1 MLKSFVRCSFCCAF
15 MGVFVF
21 SVFSQDSVK
30 YIDKTKKGEN
40 EVNGL
45 ITGDSVK
52 GLIIKIQKEAI
63 PKLIPAVDIINVNY
77 SSTAITSIELKSA
90 LGKEVRANLPATK
103 EADRL
108 KLYEEALNDIA
119 ELLPKVKSDI
129 RLSKYL
135 NFRIAKVK
143 ADLAKIKPEGLADAI
158 KSLSNVRIDNPDS
171 WMTLNSFKIEA
182 ELQEIKGNFDAA
194 LKLYQGIGKLS
205 GVPQEIKT
213 DSDFLVLKL
222 LMRTN
227 RMAEAEAKLKEV
239 DALISEGDP
248 RRAQV
253 LLVRAQANLLNDQL
267 NTIEADLNKVVDLNG
282 ESFTRGKAFNLL
294 GDYYLKKNKDAEAF
308 WAFLIVDTL
317 YNQDIDEH
325 AKALYNLS
333 LLFDKVKNDPIRA
346 RQSKDKLLD
355 PVYAKSEYQKKVSA
369 DK

>member
-1 MLKSFVRCSFCCAF
+1 MLKTCLRFFLGCSF
-15 MGVFVF
+15 MSVFVF
-21 SVFSQDSVK
+21 SVFGQDSVK
-30 YIDKTKKGEN
+30 YIDKTKKGET

-52 GLIIKIQKEAI
+52 GLIIKIQKEPT

-90 LGKEVRANLPATK
+90 LGKEVRANLASTK
-103 EADRL
+103 EAERL
-108 KLYEEALNDIA
+108 KLYEESLKDMA
-119 ELLPKVKSDI
+119 ELLPKVKSDV
-129 RLSKYL
+129 RLSRYL

-143 ADLAKIKPEGLADAI
+143 ADLAKIKPEVFADAI
-158 KSLSNVRIDNPDS
+158 KSLSNVRSDNPDS
-171 WMTLNSFKIEA
+171 WMTLGSFKIEA

-194 LKLYQGIGKLS
+194 LKLYQGIGKLA

-227 RMAEAEAKLKEV
+227 RMAEAEVKLKEV
-239 DALISEGDP
+239 EALISEGDP

-253 LLVRAQANLLNDQL
+253 LLVKAQANLLNDQL
-267 NTIEADLNKVVDLNG
+267 NTIEVDLNKVVDSSDEN
-282 ESFTRGKAFNLL
+282 FTRGKAFNLL
-294 GDYYLKKNKDAEAF
+294 GDYYLKKSKDADAF

-317 YNQDIDEH
+317 YNQDVDEH

-333 LLFDKVKNDPIRA
+333 VLFDKVKNDPIRA
-346 RQSKDKLLD
+346 RQAKDKLLD
-355 PVYAKSEYQKKVSA
+355 PIYAKSEYQKKVSA